1 MSELSPYGMIG
12 SPNPINP
19 MFLPRT
25 TVRQAAGEK
34 GVRAMPMGP
43 NSQEIFMDSEGPLVW
58 FVATDE
64 NANKVTVSGFTIAPY
79 VPEPEPDLKAI
90 MARMEKLEEMIANGQ
105 SNAGFN
111 AANQQ
116 KQQFSSNPT
125 NRRNESK

>member
-1 MSELSPYGMIG
+1 MSDLSPYGMIG

-43 NSQEIFMDSEGPLVW
+43 NSQEIFMDSEAPMVW

-64 NANKVTVSGFTIAPY
+64 NANKVTVSGFKIEPY

-90 MARMEKLEEMIANGQ
+90 LARMEKIEEMIANGQ
-105 SNAGFN
+105 PNVRLD
-111 AANQQ
+111 AANTAAY
-116 KQQFSSNPT
+116 SNNS
-125 NRRNESK
+125 NRRNDSK

>member
-1 MSELSPYGMIG
+1 MSDLSPYGMIG

-25 TVRQAAGEK
+25 AVRQASGEK

-43 NSQEIFMDSEGPLVW
+43 NSQEIFMDSEAPMVW

-64 NANKVTVSGFTIAPY
+64 NANKVTVSGFKIEPY

-90 MARMEKLEEMIANGQ
+90 MARMEKLEEMIRNGQ
-105 SNAGFN
+105 PDVRLDSTQQSYSN
-111 AANQQ
+111 
-116 KQQFSSNPT
+116 T
-125 NRRNESK
+125 NRRTESK

>member
-1 MSELSPYGMIG
+1 MSDLSPYGMIG

-25 TVRQAAGEK
+25 AVRQASGEK

-43 NSQEIFMDSEGPLVW
+43 NSQEIFMDSEAPMVW

-64 NANKVTVSGFTIAPY
+64 NANKVTVSGFKIEPY

-90 MARMEKLEEMIANGQ
+90 MARMEKLEEMIRNGQ
-105 SNAGFN
+105 SDVRLDST
-111 AANQQ
+111 QQ
-116 KQQFSSNPT
+116 SYSNT
-125 NRRNESK
+125 NRRTESK

>member
-1 MSELSPYGMIG
+1 MSDLSPYGMIG

-43 NSQEIFMDSEGPLVW
+43 NSQEIFMDSEAPMVW

-64 NANKVTVSGFTIAPY
+64 NANKVTVSGFKIEPY

-90 MARMEKLEEMIANGQ
+90 LARMEKIEEMIANGQ
-105 SNAGFN
+105 SNARPA
-111 AANQQ
+111 AANTAAY
-116 KQQFSSNPT
+116 SNNS
-125 NRRNESK
+125 NRRNDSK

>member
-58 FVATDE
+58 FVVTDE

-105 SNAGFN
+105 SNAGPVSTGQQY
-111 AANQQ
+111 ANN
-116 KQQFSSNPT
+116 SN

>member
-25 TVRQAAGEK
+25 SVRQAAGEK
-34 GVRAMPMGP
+34 GVRSMPMGP
-43 NSQEIFMDSEGPLVW
+43 NSQEIFMDSEAPLVW
-58 FVATDE
+58 FAATDE
-64 NANKVTVSGFTIAPY
+64 NANKVIVNGFKIEPY

-105 SNAGFN
+105 SNARPV
-111 AANQQ
+111 AANTANY
-116 KQQFSSNPT
+116 SNS
-125 NRRNESK
+125 NRRSESK